1 MPQNYARTNGTTL
14 SLQDSGLPQ
23 SSAGKAKPP
32 FIHKFQTGKNKY
44 IFDVNTMQIVRV
56 EPVIWDIIS
65 DFDESDKS
73 SLLARYRA
81 HYRPDE
87 ISSAYE
93 QILKAQQQSGLFLA
107 KYPEILM
114 PFTHE
119 YLRQKMDNERSILLL
134 NVTEDCNFR
143 CSYCVYSGNCRGH
156 RTHSRR
162 RMSWHVAK
170 KAVDEYLRQ
179 STRSQNH
186 SIGFYGGEPLL
197 NLPLIQKVVDYV
209 KNDRPDYPML
219 FSITTNGSLLTGRTA
234 DFLASGTFNITVSL
248 DGPQDVHD
256 RCRRTKLGLPTWE
269 MVTSN
274 VKSFLEEHPQ
284 YKTNGKLSFNLVL
297 VPPLDICRLN
307 NFVSCYDLFSVER
320 HLTASFVNT
329 GRTPRTPDLRA
340 WGKTKS
346 IQGLT
351 SLYRQFLNNLVTGR
365 INQNPA
371 DPEFR
376 LQRAM
381 FEQDWTKLHKRF
393 KIYNVP
399 QIGKP
404 VIGEKFC
411 TLSTCIPGERRA
423 FLDVDGNYYIC
434 ERVPQSPYLKI
445 GDVNQGI
452 DVAKI
457 RQLLAEW
464 VDLTREHCGICWC
477 LPVCGAGCWSNICD
491 GERPTESLKRQ
502 ACARHIDKM
511 HRLLVDYCSVLE
523 TNPHALDYI
532 KDITIT

>member
-1 MPQNYARTNGTTL
+1 
-14 SLQDSGLPQ
+14 
-23 SSAGKAKPP
+23 
-32 FIHKFQTGKNKY
+32 
-44 IFDVNTMQIVRV
+44 MQIVRV

-65 DFDESDKS
+65 DFDKSDER
-73 SLLARYRA
+73 SLLAKYHTRC
-81 HYRPDE
+81 HPDE
-87 ISSAYE
+87 ISSAY
-93 QILKAQQQSGLFLA
+93 QRILKAQQQSGLFLA

-119 YLRQKMDNERSILLL
+119 YIRQKIDGERSILLL
-134 NVTEDCNFR
+134 NVTEECNFR

-162 RMSWHVAK
+162 RMGWHVAK
-170 KAVDEYLRQ
+170 KAVGDYLRQ
-179 STRSQNH
+179 SARSQNH

-197 NLPLIQKVVDYV
+197 NLSLIRKVVDYV
-209 KNDRPDYPML
+209 KNARPDRPTL

-234 DFLASGTFNITVSL
+234 EFLASNTFSITVSL

-274 VKSFLEEHPQ
+274 VKSFLEKYPQ

-307 NFVSCYDLFSVER
+307 NFVSRYELFSVER
-320 HLTASFVNT
+320 RLTVSFVNT
-329 GRTPRTPDLRA
+329 GRAPRIPDRSA
-340 WGKTKS
+340 WEKTKS
-346 IQGLT
+346 IKGLDL
-351 SLYRQFLNNLVTGR
+351 LYRQFLNNLVSGK
-365 INQNPA
+365 INQDPSA
-371 DPEFR
+371 PEFR

-399 QIGKP
+399 EIGKP
-404 VIGEKFC
+404 FIGEKFC
-411 TLSTCIPGERRA
+411 TLSTCLPGQRRA

-434 ERVPQSPYLKI
+434 ERIPESPYLKI

-464 VDLTREHCGICWC
+464 VDLTKQYCSSCWC
-477 LPVCGAGCWSNICD
+477 LPICGVGCWSTVCD
-491 GERPTESLKRQ
+491 GEKPTEGLKKQ